1 MVATVAGAGAA
12 EACGGMSATT
22 GMAYDEYQPPTL
34 ADAAETR
41 TVTARPSDWAAL
53 ERWLRGRV
61 QRYHLTEH
69 WEARMLVAMTTGRGE
84 RA

>member
-1 MVATVAGAGAA
+1 
-12 EACGGMSATT
+12 MSATT

-41 TVTARPSDWAAL
+41 TVTVRRADWLAL
-53 ERWLRGRV
+53 ERLLRHRV
-61 QRYHLTEH
+61 ERYRLHPEQH
-69 WEARMLVAMTTGRGE
+69 WEARMLGAMTTGRGE

>member
-1 MVATVAGAGAA
+1 MAGAG
-12 EACGGMSATT
+12 EGTGGVSATT

-41 TVTARPSDWAAL
+41 TVTARRADWLAL
-53 ERWLRGRV
+53 ERLLRHRV
-61 QRYHLTEH
+61 ERYRLQSGHH
-69 WEARMLVAMTTGRGE
+69 WEARMLGAMTTGRGE